1 MHSWIDLV
9 CEWFAGRAA
18 AGTERCP
25 HHVDFLTPNVL
36 VGRLSFS
43 REKAGVL
50 SWGGAEAQRRSD
62 VEAFPAATHALDV
75 WVVED
80 KFTGQL

>member
-18 AGTERCP
+18 AGIERCP
-25 HHVDFLTPNVL
+25 HCVDFLTPSFL
-36 VGRLSFS
+36 VGRPSVLG
-43 REKAGVL
+43 EKAGVL
-50 SWGGAEAQRRSD
+50 SRGGAAAQRRSD